1 MEDLRMSRKIDLN
14 ECFEH
19 TTEDIKMHI
28 TALHE
33 LLEAMPEEDILV
45 HVGII
50 PPCTTD
56 PSSGKREFVWQAAI
70 DLQEELS
77 CVTNQ
82 LPMVVHTVKPDE
94 DLQVVKLCNILKSC
108 MLVIVPDDYEES
120 LESAYLASEYDV
132 MSISYSDA
140 EANFKQDLERFN
152 EFPDMLREIKNRL
165 S

>member
-1 MEDLRMSRKIDLN
+1 MKRTVDLN
-14 ECFEH
+14 ELFEH

-33 LLEAMPEEDILV
+33 LFDNLPGESVLV
-45 HVGII
+45 DVGII
-50 PPCTTD
+50 PPCKTN
-56 PSSGKREFVWQAAI
+56 PSSGRREFDWQVAV
-70 DLQEELS
+70 DLQEKLS
-77 CVTNQ
+77 YLTNQ
-82 LPMVVHTVKPDE
+82 LPMTVHTVKPDE

-120 LESAYLASEYDV
+120 LESAYLASECDAMAV
-132 MSISYSDA
+132 SYRDA

-152 EFPDMLREIKNRL
+152 AFPDMLREIKNRL